1 MSTSVDARGLSCPQP
16 MFLTRKALL
25 EAGSGEVVV
34 LVDGAD
40 QVDNCTRTGERLGWQ
55 ATCEQK
61 TGPEGRVFEL
71 TFRK

>member
-40 QVDNCTRTGERLGWQ
+40 QVDNCTRTAERWV
-55 ATCEQK
+55 
-61 TGPEGRVFEL
+61 GRPPASK
-71 TFRK
+71 RPAPKAGYSS